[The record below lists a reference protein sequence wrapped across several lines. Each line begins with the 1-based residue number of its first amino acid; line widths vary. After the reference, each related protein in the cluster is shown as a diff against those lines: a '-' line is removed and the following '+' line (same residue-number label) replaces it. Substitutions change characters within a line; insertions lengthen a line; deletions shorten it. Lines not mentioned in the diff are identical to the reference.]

1 MRRQLNAPTCGS
13 ASWSDTRP
21 QTETETPNASLAN
34 ELRMSANCRPDISH
48 RAAITPHDGI
58 RITAAHNA
66 FPATF
71 TDPEN
76 NGYLASILMANSPDA
91 LRTLCEQRSME
102 ENKRWRNWWNLHPGL
117 RKWRYTIQP
126 QNTSTGL
133 RMHEDEI
140 DVAAYNIAK
149 SIKRRGI
156 KGRPF
161 LNPMLSDAKM
171 DTIIELGGMDLLDT
185 GQLTACCFLLKKND
199 KTKKIINDASSCD
212 SVTGSFSSI

>member
-34 ELRMSANCRPDISH
+34 ELRMSANCRPDISR

-71 TDPEN
+71 TDQEN
-76 NGYLASILMANSPDA
+76 NGYLDSILTANSPDA

-102 ENKRWRNWWNLHPGL
+102 ENKRWRNWWNLPQI
-117 RKWRYTIQP
+117 RVMTCQQM
-126 QNTSTGL
+126 QNTPAFFIEVSFIGL
-133 RMHEDEI
+133 TESELHQIRRW
-140 DVAAYNIAK
+140 VIAN
-149 SIKRRGI
+149 SRNSQ
-156 KGRPF
+156 P
-161 LNPMLSDAKM
+161 A
-171 DTIIELGGMDLLDT
+171 
-185 GQLTACCFLLKKND
+185 
-199 KTKKIINDASSCD
+199 
-212 SVTGSFSSI
+212 

>member
-21 QTETETPNASLAN
+21 QTETATPNVSLAN
-34 ELRMSANCRPDISH
+34 ELRMSANCRPDISL

-76 NGYLASILMANSPDA
+76 NGYLASILMAKNQA
-91 LRTLCEQRSME
+91 ELLQLCEQRSME

-140 DVAAYNIAK
+140 ENLKHERLSAYRELVTTDRERELNRKLRQGIN
-149 SIKRRGI
+149 KR
-156 KGRPF
+156 
-161 LNPMLSDAKM
+161 LY
-171 DTIIELGGMDLLDT
+171 ELT
-185 GQLTACCFLLKKND
+185 GNHVYQFGK
-199 KTKKIINDASSCD
+199 
-212 SVTGSFSSI
+212 

>member
-13 ASWSDTRP
+13 ASWLDTRP
-21 QTETETPNASLAN
+21 QTETATPNASLAN
-34 ELRMSANCRPDISH
+34 ELRMSANCRPDISR
-48 RAAITPHDGI
+48 RAVITPHDGI

-71 TDPEN
+71 TEAEN
-76 NGYLASILMANSPDA
+76 NGYLDSILTANSPDA
-91 LRTLCEQRSME
+91 LRILCEQRSME

-140 DVAAYNIAK
+140 ENLKHERLSAYRELVTTDAER
-149 SIKRRGI
+149 KRNR
-156 KGRPF
+156 
-161 LNPMLSDAKM
+161 
-171 DTIIELGGMDLLDT
+171 ELRKDINKRLYELT
-185 GQLTACCFLLKKND
+185 GDHVYTFGK
-199 KTKKIINDASSCD
+199 
-212 SVTGSFSSI
+212 